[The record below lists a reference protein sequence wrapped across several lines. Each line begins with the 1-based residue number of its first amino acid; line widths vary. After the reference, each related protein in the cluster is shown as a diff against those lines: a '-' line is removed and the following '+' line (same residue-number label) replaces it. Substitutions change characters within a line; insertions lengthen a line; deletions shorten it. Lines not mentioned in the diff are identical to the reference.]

1 MSDRYQIKEKIGQG
15 GLGEV
20 FVAFDAQLQRE
31 VALKRVKATD
41 GQASD
46 DVLREAKML
55 SAVQHPNILTVFDVG
70 QDAIGP
76 FVVTELLRGET
87 VEQMVARG
95 PLKYEDFCQVA
106 VQSLEGLVA
115 AQAMNLVHR
124 DLKPGN
130 LMVVRQA
137 SGRLQ
142 IKILDFGLAKLS
154 RHASR
159 QTEDQESA
167 IMGSIYFMAP
177 EQFERLPLDGRT
189 DLYALGCIFYH
200 ALTGVNPFD
209 GETAPVVM
217 AAHLA
222 HTVTSLSQCRPDLPP
237 WVCDWVMWFINRQ
250 PADRPSTAQDA
261 LDTFQQQ
268 SGAFAAALQAAPLA
282 AVAAAMALVPPLPPR
297 TRAVPGR
304 PVGPLAPAAPVGPGR
319 PVRGGGRSGPA
330 VGGGAPGAPSPA
342 ASAASLAPSAGRGHL
357 PVVGAGTAPV
367 GPGQPPALSP
377 SSSSPPSLSRPSVVA
392 SRGWLYSLLSLSLL
406 GLMIWGWRRVQAP
419 RAGGGMSAEA
429 AGAVLTSDSVR
440 FPDDA
445 DPHTTHEGIAVGA
458 GSTRLTP
465 AQARIVGS
473 GARLRESVEAI
484 GHWTDLETKVVWD
497 VVFTQVGEYEIVV
510 VQSLDNEAMGGR
522 YSVKLAGQTV
532 NGEAQNSPS
541 KDAFNEVSVGM
552 VTVGK
557 KGQTLLEIQPLSLKG
572 SSLMNLGG
580 VMLRKK

>member
-70 QDAIGP
+70 QDSIGP

-130 LMVVRQA
+130 LMVVRHA

-159 QTEDQESA
+159 QTEDQESG

-304 PVGPLAPAAPVGPGR
+304 PVASLAPAAPAGPGR

-330 VGGGAPGAPSPA
+330 
-342 ASAASLAPSAGRGHL
+342 ASSASSASLAPSAGRGPL
-357 PVVGAGTAPV
+357 PVAGAGTVPV
-367 GPGQPPALSP
+367 GPGQPPALST
-377 SSSSPPSLSRPSVVA
+377 SSPPSLSRPSVVA

-465 AQARIVGS
+465 AQARIVGG
-473 GARLRESVEAI
+473 GARPRESVEAI

-497 VVFTQVGEYEIVV
+497 VVFTQVGEYEIIV

-532 NGEAQNSPS
+532 SGEVQNSS
-541 KDAFNEVSVGM
+541 SQDKFNEVSVGM

-557 KGQTLLEIQPLSLKG
+557 KGQTLLEIQPLNIKG

>member
-95 PLKYEDFCQVA
+95 PLQYADFCQVA

-222 HTVTSLSQCRPDLPP
+222 HSVTSLSQCRPDLPP

-268 SGAFAAALQAAPLA
+268 SGAFVAALQAAPLA

-304 PVGPLAPAAPVGPGR
+304 PVAPVGTGR
-319 PVRGGGRSGPA
+319 PVRGGGGGRSVPA
-330 VGGGAPGAPSPA
+330 VGGGSLGVPSPA

-357 PVVGAGTAPV
+357 PVAGAGTAPV
-367 GPGQPPALSP
+367 GPGQPPSVSP
-377 SSSSPPSLSRPSVVA
+377 SSPPSLSRPSVVA

-429 AGAVLTSDSVR
+429 AGAVLTSESVR

-473 GARLRESVEAI
+473 GARPRESVEAI

-510 VQSLDNEAMGGR
+510 IQSLDNEAMGGR

-532 NGEAQNSPS
+532 NGEVQNSPS
-541 KDAFNEVSVGM
+541 KDNFNEVSLGI

-557 KGQTLLEIQPLSLKG
+557 KGQTLLAIQPLSIKG

>member
-95 PLKYEDFCQVA
+95 PLQYADFCQVA

-159 QTEDQESA
+159 QTEDQESG

-200 ALTGVNPFD
+200 ALTGVNPFE

-282 AVAAAMALVPPLPPR
+282 AVAAAMALVPPLPPLAR
-297 TRAVPGR
+297 SAPIR
-304 PVGPLAPAAPVGPGR
+304 PVAPAGPVR
-319 PVRGGGRSGPA
+319 PVRGGGRLGPA
-330 VGGGAPGAPSPA
+330 VGGGAPPVPSPSTPVAPSV
-342 ASAASLAPSAGRGHL
+342 GRGHS
-357 PVVGAGTAPV
+357 PGPV
-367 GPGQPPALSP
+367 GPGLPPPLSTSAP
-377 SSSSPPSLSRPSVVA
+377 PSSPPSLSRPSVVA

-473 GARLRESVEAI
+473 GARPRESVEAI

-510 VQSLDNEAMGGR
+510 IQSLDNEAMGGR

-532 NGEAQNSPS
+532 NGEVQNSPS
-541 KDAFNEVSVGM
+541 KDNFNEVSLGI

-557 KGQTLLEIQPLSLKG
+557 KGQTLLAIQPLSIKG

>member
-95 PLKYEDFCQVA
+95 PLQYADFCQVA

-159 QTEDQESA
+159 QTEDQESG

-200 ALTGVNPFD
+200 ALTGVNPFE

-282 AVAAAMALVPPLPPR
+282 AVAAAMALVPPLPPLAR
-297 TRAVPGR
+297 SAPIR
-304 PVGPLAPAAPVGPGR
+304 PVAPVGPGR
-319 PVRGGGRSGPA
+319 PVRGGGGGRSVPA
-330 VGGGAPGAPSPA
+330 VGGGSLGVPSPA
-342 ASAASLAPSAGRGHL
+342 ASAASLAPSAGRGQL
-357 PVVGAGTAPV
+357 PVAGAGTAPV
-367 GPGQPPALSP
+367 GPGQPPSVSP
-377 SSSSPPSLSRPSVVA
+377 SSPPSLSRPSVVA

-429 AGAVLTSDSVR
+429 AGAVLTSESVR

-473 GARLRESVEAI
+473 GARPRESVEAI

-510 VQSLDNEAMGGR
+510 IQSLDNEAMGGR

-532 NGEAQNSPS
+532 NGEVQNSPS
-541 KDAFNEVSVGM
+541 KDNFNEVSLGI

-557 KGQTLLEIQPLSLKG
+557 KGQTLLAIQPLSIKG

>member
-130 LMVVRQA
+130 LMVIRQA

-159 QTEDQESA
+159 QTEDQESG

-297 TRAVPGR
+297 IRAAPGR
-304 PVGPLAPAAPVGPGR
+304 PVGPVAPAASVPPVGPGR
-319 PVRGGGRSGPA
+319 PVRGGGRSGSA
-330 VGGGAPGAPSPA
+330 VGGGAPALPSPA
-342 ASAASLAPSAGRGHL
+342 ASTASLAPSAGRGHS
-357 PVVGAGTAPV
+357 PVAGAGAVAV
-367 GPGQPPALSP
+367 GLGLPPLP
-377 SSSSPPSLSRPSVVA
+377 SPSLSRPSVVA
-392 SRGWLYSLLSLSLL
+392 SRGWLYSLLSLSLF

-419 RAGGGMSAEA
+419 RAGGGMSTEV
-429 AGAVLTSDSVR
+429 AGAVLTAESVR

-465 AQARIVGS
+465 AQARIVGG
-473 GARLRESVEAI
+473 GARPRESVEAI
-484 GHWTDLETKVVWD
+484 GHWTGLETKVVWD

-510 VQSLDNEAMGGR
+510 FQSLDNEAMGGR

-532 NGEAQNSPS
+532 NGEVQNSSS
-541 KDAFNEVSVGM
+541 KDKFNEVSVGM
-552 VTVGK
+552 FTVGK
-557 KGQTLLEIQPLSLKG
+557 KGQTLLEIQPLSIKG

>member
-95 PLKYEDFCQVA
+95 PLQYADFCQVA

-222 HTVTSLSQCRPDLPP
+222 HSVTSLSQCRPDLPP

-268 SGAFAAALQAAPLA
+268 SGAFVAALQAAPLA

-304 PVGPLAPAAPVGPGR
+304 PVAPVGPGR
-319 PVRGGGRSGPA
+319 PVRGGGGRSVPA
-330 VGGGAPGAPSPA
+330 VGGGSLGVPSPA
-342 ASAASLAPSAGRGHL
+342 ASAASWAPSAGRGHL
-357 PVVGAGTAPV
+357 PVAGAGTAPV
-367 GPGQPPALSP
+367 GPGQPPSVSP
-377 SSSSPPSLSRPSVVA
+377 SSPPSLSRPSVVA

-429 AGAVLTSDSVR
+429 AGAVLTSESVR

-473 GARLRESVEAI
+473 GARPRESVEAI

-510 VQSLDNEAMGGR
+510 IQSLDNEAMGGR

-532 NGEAQNSPS
+532 NGEVQNSPS
-541 KDAFNEVSVGM
+541 KDNFNEVSLGI

-557 KGQTLLEIQPLSLKG
+557 KGQTLLAIQPLSIKG

>member
-1 MSDRYQIKEKIGQG
+1 
-15 GLGEV
+15 
-20 FVAFDAQLQRE
+20 
-31 VALKRVKATD
+31 
-41 GQASD
+41 
-46 DVLREAKML
+46 
-55 SAVQHPNILTVFDVG
+55 
-70 QDAIGP
+70 
-76 FVVTELLRGET
+76 
-87 VEQMVARG
+87 
-95 PLKYEDFCQVA
+95 
-106 VQSLEGLVA
+106 
-115 AQAMNLVHR
+115 
-124 DLKPGN
+124 
-130 LMVVRQA
+130 MVVRHA

-159 QTEDQESA
+159 QTEDQESG

-304 PVGPLAPAAPVGPGR
+304 PVASLAPAAPAGPGR
-319 PVRGGGRSGPA
+319 PVRGGGRSGP
-330 VGGGAPGAPSPA
+330 S
-342 ASAASLAPSAGRGHL
+342 ASSASSASLAPSAGRGPL
-357 PVVGAGTAPV
+357 PVAGAGTVPV
-367 GPGQPPALSP
+367 GPGQPPALST
-377 SSSSPPSLSRPSVVA
+377 SSPPSLSRPAVVA

-465 AQARIVGS
+465 AQARIVGG
-473 GARLRESVEAI
+473 GARPRESVEAI

-497 VVFTQVGEYEIVV
+497 VVFTQVGEYEIIV

-532 NGEAQNSPS
+532 SGEVQNSS
-541 KDAFNEVSVGM
+541 SQDKFNEVSVGM

-557 KGQTLLEIQPLSLKG
+557 KGQTLLEIQPLNIKG

>member
-95 PLKYEDFCQVA
+95 PLQYADFCQVA

-159 QTEDQESA
+159 QTEDQESG

-200 ALTGVNPFD
+200 ALTGVNPFE

-282 AVAAAMALVPPLPPR
+282 AVAAAMALVPPLPPLAR
-297 TRAVPGR
+297 SAPIR
-304 PVGPLAPAAPVGPGR
+304 PVAPVGPGR
-319 PVRGGGRSGPA
+319 PVRGGGGRSVPA
-330 VGGGAPGAPSPA
+330 VGGGSLGVPSPA

-357 PVVGAGTAPV
+357 PVAGAGTAPV
-367 GPGQPPALSP
+367 GPGQPPSVSP
-377 SSSSPPSLSRPSVVA
+377 SSPPSLSRPSVVA

-429 AGAVLTSDSVR
+429 AGAVLTSESVR

-473 GARLRESVEAI
+473 GARPRESVEAI

-510 VQSLDNEAMGGR
+510 IQSLDNEAMGGR

-532 NGEAQNSPS
+532 NGEVQNSPS
-541 KDAFNEVSVGM
+541 KDNFNEVSLGI

-557 KGQTLLEIQPLSLKG
+557 KGQTLLAIQPLSIKG

>member
-130 LMVVRQA
+130 LMVIRQA

-159 QTEDQESA
+159 QTEDQESG

-217 AAHLA
+217 ASHLA

-304 PVGPLAPAAPVGPGR
+304 PVGPVVPAAPVGPGR
-319 PVRGGGRSGPA
+319 PVRGGGRSGAA
-330 VGGGAPGAPSPA
+330 VSGGAPGVPSPAASA
-342 ASAASLAPSAGRGHL
+342 ASAASLAPSVGRGHS
-357 PVVGAGTAPV
+357 PVAGAA
-367 GPGQPPALSP
+367 GPGQPPSL
-377 SSSSPPSLSRPSVVA
+377 SSSPSLSRPSVAA
-392 SRGWLYSLLSLSLL
+392 SRGWLYSLLSLSLF
-406 GLMIWGWRRVQAP
+406 GLTIWGWRHVQAL
-419 RAGGGMSAEA
+419 RAGGGMSTEA
-429 AGAVLTSDSVR
+429 AGGVLTAESVR

-465 AQARIVGS
+465 AQARIVGG

-484 GHWTDLETKVVWD
+484 GHWAGLETKVVWD

-510 VQSLDNEAMGGR
+510 FQSLDNEAMGGR

-532 NGEAQNSPS
+532 NGEVQNSPS
-541 KDAFNEVSVGM
+541 KDKFNEVSVGM

-557 KGQTLLEIQPLSLKG
+557 KGQTLLEIQPLSIKG

>member
-70 QDAIGP
+70 QDSIGP

-130 LMVVRQA
+130 LMVVRHA

-159 QTEDQESA
+159 QTEDQESG

-304 PVGPLAPAAPVGPGR
+304 PVASLAPAAPAAPAGPGR
-319 PVRGGGRSGPA
+319 PVRGGGRSGP
-330 VGGGAPGAPSPA
+330 S
-342 ASAASLAPSAGRGHL
+342 ASSASLAPSAGRGPL
-357 PVVGAGTAPV
+357 PVAGAGTVPV
-367 GPGQPPALSP
+367 GPGQPPALST
-377 SSSSPPSLSRPSVVA
+377 SSPPSLSRPSVVA

-465 AQARIVGS
+465 AQARIVGG
-473 GARLRESVEAI
+473 GARPRESVEAI

-497 VVFTQVGEYEIVV
+497 VVFTQVGEYEIIV

-532 NGEAQNSPS
+532 SGEVQNSS
-541 KDAFNEVSVGM
+541 SQDKFNEVSVGM

-557 KGQTLLEIQPLSLKG
+557 KGQTLLEIQPLNIKG

>member
-95 PLKYEDFCQVA
+95 PLQYADFCQVA

-159 QTEDQESA
+159 QTEDQESG

-200 ALTGVNPFD
+200 ALTGVNPFE

-282 AVAAAMALVPPLPPR
+282 AVAAAMALVPPLPPLAR
-297 TRAVPGR
+297 SAPIR
-304 PVGPLAPAAPVGPGR
+304 PVAPVGPGR
-319 PVRGGGRSGPA
+319 PVRGGGGGRSVPA
-330 VGGGAPGAPSPA
+330 VGGGSLGVPSPA

-357 PVVGAGTAPV
+357 PVAGAGTAPV
-367 GPGQPPALSP
+367 GPGQPPSVSP
-377 SSSSPPSLSRPSVVA
+377 SSPPSLSRPSVVA

-429 AGAVLTSDSVR
+429 AGAVLTSESVR

-473 GARLRESVEAI
+473 GARPRESVEAI

-510 VQSLDNEAMGGR
+510 IQSLDNEAMGGR

-532 NGEAQNSPS
+532 NGEVQNSPS
-541 KDAFNEVSVGM
+541 KDNFNEVSLGI

-557 KGQTLLEIQPLSLKG
+557 KGQTLLAIQPLSIKG

>member
-159 QTEDQESA
+159 QTEDQESG

-200 ALTGVNPFD
+200 ALTGVNPFE

-222 HTVTSLSQCRPDLPP
+222 HTVTPLSQCRPDLPP

-282 AVAAAMALVPPLPPR
+282 AVAAAMALVPPLPPLAR
-297 TRAVPGR
+297 SAPVR
-304 PVGPLAPAAPVGPGR
+304 PVAPVGPVR
-319 PVRGGGRSGPA
+319 PVRGGGRLGPV
-330 VGGGAPGAPSPA
+330 VGGGAPPVPSPSTPVAPSV
-342 ASAASLAPSAGRGHL
+342 GRGHSPG
-357 PVVGAGTAPV
+357 PVGSGAV
-367 GPGQPPALSP
+367 GPGLPPPLSTSAP
-377 SSSSPPSLSRPSVVA
+377 PSSPPSLSRPSVAA
-392 SRGWLYSLLSLSLL
+392 SRGGMYTLLSLSLL
-406 GLMIWGWRRVQAP
+406 GLMIWGWRHSKTP
-419 RAGGGMSAEA
+419 RASDGISTAA

-445 DPHTTHEGIAVGA
+445 DPHTTHEGISVGA
-458 GSTRLTP
+458 GITRLAP
-465 AQARIVGS
+465 AQARILGG
-473 GARLRESVEAI
+473 GARPRESVEAI

-497 VVFTQVGEYEIVV
+497 VVFTQAGEYEIVV
-510 VQSLDNEAMGGR
+510 LQSLDNEAMGGR

-541 KDAFNEVSVGM
+541 KDKFNEVSVGL

-557 KGQTLLEIQPLSLKG
+557 KGQTLLEIQPLSIKG
-572 SSLMNLGG
+572 ASLMNLGG
-580 VMLRKK
+580 VLLRKK

>member
-130 LMVVRQA
+130 LMVIRQA

-159 QTEDQESA
+159 QTEDQESG

-297 TRAVPGR
+297 IRAAPGR
-304 PVGPLAPAAPVGPGR
+304 PVGPVAPAASVPPVGPGR
-319 PVRGGGRSGPA
+319 PVRGGGRSGSA
-330 VGGGAPGAPSPA
+330 VGGGAPALPSPA
-342 ASAASLAPSAGRGHL
+342 ASTASLAPSAGRGL
-357 PVVGAGTAPV
+357 SPVAGAGSVAV
-367 GPGQPPALSP
+367 GLGLPPLP
-377 SSSSPPSLSRPSVVA
+377 SPSLSRPSVVA
-392 SRGWLYSLLSLSLL
+392 SRGWLYSLLSLSLF

-419 RAGGGMSAEA
+419 RAGGGMSTEV
-429 AGAVLTSDSVR
+429 AGAVLTAESVR

-465 AQARIVGS
+465 AQARIVGG
-473 GARLRESVEAI
+473 GARPRESVEAI
-484 GHWTDLETKVVWD
+484 GHWTGLETKVVWD

-510 VQSLDNEAMGGR
+510 FQSLDNEAMGGR

-532 NGEAQNSPS
+532 NGEVQNSSS
-541 KDAFNEVSVGM
+541 KDKFNEVRVGM

-557 KGQTLLEIQPLSLKG
+557 KGQTLLEIQPLSIKG

>member
-70 QDAIGP
+70 QDSIGP

-130 LMVVRQA
+130 LMVVRHA

-159 QTEDQESA
+159 QTEDQESG

-304 PVGPLAPAAPVGPGR
+304 PVASLAPAAPAAPAGPGR
-319 PVRGGGRSGPA
+319 PVRGGGRSGP
-330 VGGGAPGAPSPA
+330 S
-342 ASAASLAPSAGRGHL
+342 ASSASSASLATSAGRGHL
-357 PVVGAGTAPV
+357 PVAGAGTVPV
-367 GPGQPPALSP
+367 GPGQPPALST
-377 SSSSPPSLSRPSVVA
+377 SSPPSLSRPSVVA

-465 AQARIVGS
+465 AQARIVGG
-473 GARLRESVEAI
+473 GARPRESVEAI

-497 VVFTQVGEYEIVV
+497 VVFTQVGEYEIIV

-532 NGEAQNSPS
+532 SGEVQNSS
-541 KDAFNEVSVGM
+541 SQDKFNEVSVGM

-557 KGQTLLEIQPLSLKG
+557 KGQTLLEIQPLNIKG

>member
-130 LMVVRQA
+130 LMVIRQA

-159 QTEDQESA
+159 QTEDQESG

-297 TRAVPGR
+297 IRAAPGR
-304 PVGPLAPAAPVGPGR
+304 PVGPVAPAASVPPVGPGR
-319 PVRGGGRSGPA
+319 PVRGGGRSGSA
-330 VGGGAPGAPSPA
+330 VGGGAPALPSPA
-342 ASAASLAPSAGRGHL
+342 ASTASLAPSAGRGL
-357 PVVGAGTAPV
+357 SPVAGAGSVAV
-367 GPGQPPALSP
+367 GLGLPPLP
-377 SSSSPPSLSRPSVVA
+377 SPSLSRPSVVA
-392 SRGWLYSLLSLSLL
+392 SRGWLYSLLSLSLF

-419 RAGGGMSAEA
+419 RAGGGMSTEV
-429 AGAVLTSDSVR
+429 AGAVLTAESVR

-465 AQARIVGS
+465 AQARIVGG
-473 GARLRESVEAI
+473 GARPRESVEAI
-484 GHWTDLETKVVWD
+484 GHWTGLETKVVWD

-510 VQSLDNEAMGGR
+510 FQSLDNEAMGGR

-532 NGEAQNSPS
+532 NGEVQNSSS
-541 KDAFNEVSVGM
+541 KDKFNEVSVGM
-552 VTVGK
+552 FTVGK
-557 KGQTLLEIQPLSLKG
+557 KGQTLLEIQPLSIKG

>member
-95 PLKYEDFCQVA
+95 PLQYADFCQVA

-124 DLKPGN
+124 DLNPGN
-130 LMVVRQA
+130 LLVVRQA

-222 HTVTSLSQCRPDLPP
+222 HSVTSLSQCRPDLPP

-268 SGAFAAALQAAPLA
+268 SGAFVAALQAAPLA

-304 PVGPLAPAAPVGPGR
+304 PVGPVGPGR
-319 PVRGGGRSGPA
+319 PVRGGGGGRSVPA
-330 VGGGAPGAPSPA
+330 VGGGSLGVPSPA

-357 PVVGAGTAPV
+357 PVAGAGTAPV
-367 GPGQPPALSP
+367 GPGQPPSVSP
-377 SSSSPPSLSRPSVVA
+377 SSPPSLSRPSVVA

-429 AGAVLTSDSVR
+429 AGAVLTSESVR

-473 GARLRESVEAI
+473 GARPRESVEAI

-510 VQSLDNEAMGGR
+510 IQSLDNEAMGGR

-532 NGEAQNSPS
+532 NGEVQNSPS
-541 KDAFNEVSVGM
+541 KDNFNEVSLGI

-557 KGQTLLEIQPLSLKG
+557 KGQTLLAIQPLSIKG

>member
-70 QDAIGP
+70 QDSIGP

-130 LMVVRQA
+130 LMVVRHA

-159 QTEDQESA
+159 QTEDQESG

-304 PVGPLAPAAPVGPGR
+304 PVASLAPAAPAGPGR
-319 PVRGGGRSGPA
+319 PVRGGGRSGP
-330 VGGGAPGAPSPA
+330 S
-342 ASAASLAPSAGRGHL
+342 ASSASSASLAPSAGRGHL
-357 PVVGAGTAPV
+357 PVAGAGTVPV
-367 GPGQPPALSP
+367 GPGQPPALST
-377 SSSSPPSLSRPSVVA
+377 SSPPSLSRPSVVA

-465 AQARIVGS
+465 AQARIVGG
-473 GARLRESVEAI
+473 GARPRESVEAI

-497 VVFTQVGEYEIVV
+497 VVFTQVGEYEIIV

-532 NGEAQNSPS
+532 SGEVQNSS
-541 KDAFNEVSVGM
+541 SQDKFNEVSVGM

-557 KGQTLLEIQPLSLKG
+557 KGQTLLEIQPLNIKG

>member
-95 PLKYEDFCQVA
+95 PLQYADFCQVA

-222 HTVTSLSQCRPDLPP
+222 HSVTSLSQCRPDLPP

-268 SGAFAAALQAAPLA
+268 SGAFVAALQAAPLA

-304 PVGPLAPAAPVGPGR
+304 PVAPVGPGR
-319 PVRGGGRSGPA
+319 PVRGGGGRSVPA
-330 VGGGAPGAPSPA
+330 VGGGSLGVPSPA

-357 PVVGAGTAPV
+357 PVAGAGTAPV
-367 GPGQPPALSP
+367 GPGQPPSVSP
-377 SSSSPPSLSRPSVVA
+377 SSPPSLSRPSVVA

-429 AGAVLTSDSVR
+429 AGAVLTSESVR

-473 GARLRESVEAI
+473 GARPRESVEAI

-510 VQSLDNEAMGGR
+510 IQSLDNEAMGGR

-532 NGEAQNSPS
+532 NGEVQNSPS
-541 KDAFNEVSVGM
+541 KDNFNEVSLGI

-557 KGQTLLEIQPLSLKG
+557 KGQTLLAIQPLSIKG